1 MEMARAMAYPLQHLK
16 PTMPMPSGG
25 ITQGHVPMVV
35 EDLGVDIMI
44 GTGGGIH
51 AYPAEHCGPPAGAR
65 AFHQAIDATVK
76 GIPLKDYAQ
85 DHKELKVVLDQWDSG
100 KTGCEI

>member
-1 MEMARAMAYPLQHLK
+1 MARAMAYPLQSMK

-25 ITQGHVPMVV
+25 ITPGHVPMVV

-51 AYPAEHCGPPAGAR
+51 AYPAEHGGPPAGAR
-65 AFHQAIDATVK
+65 AFRQAIDATVK
-76 GIPLKDYAQ
+76 GIPLKEYAK
-85 DHKELKVVLDQWDSG
+85 DHKELQVALDQWGSG
-100 KTGCEI
+100 KTGFDM